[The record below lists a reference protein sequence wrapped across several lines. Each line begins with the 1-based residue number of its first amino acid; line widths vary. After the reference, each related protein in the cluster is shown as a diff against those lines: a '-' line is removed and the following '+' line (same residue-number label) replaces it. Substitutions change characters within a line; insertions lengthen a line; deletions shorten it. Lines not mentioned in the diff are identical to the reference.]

1 MNLKAI
7 KYGKIQ
13 IMTEINSKAGGSKIG
28 QFSERYLRQLPL
40 LGEEGQFKLAAASVF
55 IAGTGGLGSPVAT
68 YLAAAG
74 VGRIVLLDGD
84 TVDTT
89 NLNRQFLH
97 HTADIGRE
105 KAQSG
110 VEKLCALNPEIQISA
125 VCERL
130 TEKNVVRL
138 VGECDIIVD
147 ALDNDETR
155 RILAEFA
162 VQKGLPY
169 FHAAVSGFSGQF
181 ASFYP
186 KEGPCYFCVFSAA
199 ESKYENPVFPIV
211 GTTAGIIG
219 SMEAGEVI
227 KYITGKGTSVGQLF
241 IWDGMNN
248 SLNSIDIKK
257 DENCPVCGKQ
267 KQNDKRVE

>member
-1 MNLKAI
+1 
-7 KYGKIQ
+7 
-13 IMTEINSKAGGSKIG
+13 MTEINSKADESKIG
-28 QFSERYLRQLPL
+28 QFSNRYLRQLPL
-40 LGEEGQFKLAAASVF
+40 FGEEGQFKLATTSVF
-55 IAGTGGLGSPVAT
+55 IAGAGGLGSPVAT

-97 HTADIGRE
+97 CTADIGRE

-110 VEKLCALNPEIQISA
+110 VEKLSALNPEIQVSA

-130 TEKNVVRL
+130 TKENVAAL
-138 VGECDIIVD
+138 IGDCNIIVD

-155 RILAEFA
+155 LILAEFA
-162 VQKGLPY
+162 VQNGLPY

-181 ASFYP
+181 AAFYP
-186 KEGPCYFCVFSAA
+186 NEGPCYFCVFSAD
-199 ESKYENPVFPIV
+199 ESKEKKTAFPIV
-211 GTTAGIIG
+211 GATAGIVG

-227 KYITGKGTSVGQLF
+227 KYITGKGKSVGKLF
-241 IWDGMNN
+241 IWDGLNN
-248 SLNSIDIKK
+248 SLNSIDIEK

-267 KQNDKRVE
+267 K

>member
-1 MNLKAI
+1 
-7 KYGKIQ
+7 
-13 IMTEINSKAGGSKIG
+13 MTEINSKANGSKIEH
-28 QFSERYLRQLPL
+28 FSERYLRQLPL
-40 LGEEGQFKLAAASVF
+40 FGEAGQFKLAAASVF
-55 IAGTGGLGSPVAT
+55 IAGAGGLGSPVAT

-74 VGRIVLLDGD
+74 VGRIVLLDSD

-97 HTADIGRE
+97 CTADIGRE

-110 VEKLCALNPEIQISA
+110 VEKLNALNPEIQVSA

-130 TEKNVVRL
+130 TKENVVTL
-138 VGECDIIVD
+138 VGNCDIIVD
-147 ALDNDETR
+147 VLDNDETR

-186 KEGPCYFCVFSAA
+186 KEGPCYFCVFSAD
-199 ESKYENPVFPIV
+199 ESKENNPVFPIV
-211 GTTAGIIG
+211 GATAGIVG

-227 KYITGKGTSVGQLF
+227 KYITGKHKSVGQLF
-241 IWDGMNN
+241 IWDGLNN
-248 SLNSIDIKK
+248 SLNSIDVEK
-257 DENCPVCGKQ
+257 DDNCPVCGKQ
-267 KQNDKRVE
+267 K

>member
-1 MNLKAI
+1 
-7 KYGKIQ
+7 
-13 IMTEINSKAGGSKIG
+13 MTEINSKVGGSKIR

-40 LGEEGQFKLAAASVF
+40 FGEKGQSELAAASIF
-55 IAGTGGLGSPVAT
+55 IAGAGGLSSPAAT

-74 VGRIVLLDGD
+74 VGRIVLLDCD
-84 TVDTT
+84 TVEAT

-105 KAQSG
+105 KAKSG
-110 VEKLCALNPEIQISA
+110 ADKLSAFNPEIQISI
-125 VCERL
+125 VCKRL
-130 TEKNVVRL
+130 TKENVANL
-138 VGECDIIVD
+138 VGDCDLIVD

-162 VQKGLPY
+162 VQNGLPY

-186 KEGPCYFCVFSAA
+186 NEGPCYFCVFSAD
-199 ESKYENPVFPIV
+199 ESKEKKPVFPIV
-211 GTTAGIIG
+211 GATAGIVG

-227 KYITGKGTSVGQLF
+227 KYITGKGKSVGQLF
-241 IWDGMNN
+241 IWDGLNN
-248 SLNSIDIKK
+248 SLNSIDVEK
-257 DENCPVCGKQ
+257 DEKCPVCSKQ
-267 KQNDKRVE
+267 

>member
-1 MNLKAI
+1 
-7 KYGKIQ
+7 
-13 IMTEINSKAGGSKIG
+13 MTEINSKADESKIG

-40 LGEEGQFKLAAASVF
+40 FGEAGQSKLATASVF
-55 IAGTGGLGSPVAT
+55 IAGAGGLGSPVAT

-74 VGRIVLLDGD
+74 VGRIVLLDCD
-84 TVDTT
+84 MVEAT

-97 HTADIGRE
+97 HAADIGLE
-105 KAQSG
+105 KAKSG
-110 VEKLCALNPEIQISA
+110 TAKLSAFNPEIQISA

-130 TEKNVVRL
+130 TKENVIDL
-138 VGECDIIVD
+138 IGDCDIIVD

-162 VQKGLPY
+162 VQNGLPY

-186 KEGPCYFCVFSAA
+186 NEGPCYFCVFSAD
-199 ESKYENPVFPIV
+199 ESKEKKPPFLIV
-211 GTTAGIIG
+211 GATAGIVG

-227 KYITGKGTSVGQLF
+227 KYITGKSKSVGKLF
-241 IWDGMNN
+241 IWDGLNN
-248 SLNSIDIKK
+248 SLNSIEVEK
-257 DENCPVCGKQ
+257 DEKCPVCSKQ
-267 KQNDKRVE
+267 